1 MHPYRPK
8 QSKSIS
14 ISIADH
20 QQSKPVAPQAT
31 VQAQAP
37 TISKKEKPKKEKKKK
52 MKENNN
58 AEQNPLLPPSLHT
71 LSLYSSDDQ
80 RFTKYFNKLS

>member
-37 TISKKEKPKKEKKKK
+37 TISKKEKPKKEKK
-52 MKENNN
+52 
-58 AEQNPLLPPSLHT
+58 
-71 LSLYSSDDQ
+71 
-80 RFTKYFNKLS
+80 